1 MAYYKALK
9 NNLSR
14 GITKLGFAIALA
26 ITCCLPT
33 KAQDIDGLA
42 TMYNKS
48 MALFNTIKQEVK
60 LFFKENTLVAE
71 SVDEREMLV
80 LNEKA
85 NGMYN
90 KYKVFHGSFD
100 ELKSVEAYT
109 KVPENGKYKKIKVEE
124 FKVQNAQSNSVFY
137 DDVKET
143 AFDFPAITKGSI
155 CYVTS
160 TSFHKDIH
168 LLTPHYFT
176 SYLPVLN
183 NTLSIEFPNTVK
195 LQYIIKNDEAKT
207 INVQAITK
215 GRTTKLVF
223 SATNIAEKDYY
234 NNAPSRSYTDAHVI
248 FYVTEYTTP
257 NNENVTVFK
266 TQKDFYNWNVG
277 FLKDVNK
284 KPSTELKL
292 LADSLAKPFTK
303 EADKAKAIFTWVQ
316 KNIKYV
322 AFEDGL
328 EGFIPRQAV
337 DVCSKRYG
345 DCKDMSSL
353 TTTLLQ
359 LAGLKAYFTWIGTR
373 SIAYDYDEVFL
384 PITDNHMIGTLQLN
398 NEWIFL
404 DATDPNCIFG
414 MPTSGIQ
421 GKQALISLS
430 PTEYK
435 IVRVPTLNYDANTII
450 DSTFIQLTP
459 TGVKGNTV
467 VHYKGYCGSEYYN
480 ILQNRSGEQVKD
492 FVKSLVT
499 KASNKF
505 ILGEYTISP
514 LTHPEKELNIK
525 ADFEIPG
532 YSKKIADEFYINL
545 NLNRMQMNRQIDTAK
560 RKLAVEYDYKF
571 ITKQVSVLQIPD
583 GYDANY
589 IPSNYSTDNEN
600 YAISITYTKQ
610 PTKIILEEKFINK
623 KLYFQPQGFNLW
635 NSDLTN
641 LTNSYKE
648 QIVLKKK

>member
-9 NNLSR
+9 NKY
-14 GITKLGFAIALA
+14 KLIFTAFIVIFSIAVA
-26 ITCCLPT
+26 TPC

-42 TMYNKS
+42 TTYNKS

-71 SVDEREMLV
+71 SIDEREMLI
-80 LNEKA
+80 LNDKA
-85 NGMYN
+85 NGAYN
-90 KYKVFHGSFD
+90 KYRVYHGSFD
-100 ELKSVEAYT
+100 ELKNLEAYT

-143 AFDFPAITKGSI
+143 VFDFPAIIKGSI
-155 CYVTS
+155 CHVTS
-160 TSFHKDIH
+160 TTFNKDIH
-168 LLTPHYFT
+168 LLTPHYFN
-176 SYLPVLN
+176 SYLPVLS
-183 NTLSIEFPNTVK
+183 NTFSIEFPNSVK
-195 LQYIIKNDEAKT
+195 LNYIIKNDEAKT
-207 INVQAITK
+207 INVETITK
-215 GRTTKLVF
+215 GRTTKLIF
-223 SATNIAEKDYY
+223 SSTNVEEKDYY
-234 NNAPSRSYTDAHVI
+234 SNAPSRSYTDAHVI
-248 FYVTEYTTP
+248 FYVTEYITP

-266 TQKDFYNWNVG
+266 TQKDFYNWSVG

-284 KPSTELKL
+284 TPSEDLKN

-303 EADKAKAIFTWVQ
+303 QEDKAKAIFTWVQ

-337 DVCSKRYG
+337 DVCNKRYG

-353 TTTLLQ
+353 STTLLQ
-359 LAGLKAYFTWIGTR
+359 LAGLDAHLTWIGTR

-384 PITDNHMIGTLQLN
+384 PITDNHMITTVKLN
-398 NEWIFL
+398 NEWFFL

-421 GKQALISLS
+421 GKQALISID
-430 PTEYK
+430 PTKYEV
-435 IVRVPTLNYDANTII
+435 VRVPTINYNTNSII

-467 VHYKGYCGSEYYN
+467 VYYKGYCGSDNYN
-480 ILQNRSGEQVKD
+480 ILQNRSSEQIKD
-492 FVKSLVT
+492 FVKSRVG

-505 ILGEYTISP
+505 ILGDYNISP

-532 YSKKIADEFYINL
+532 YGKKIADEYYINL
-545 NLNRMQMNRQIDTAK
+545 NMERMHLNRQIDTVK
-560 RKLAVEYDYKF
+560 RKLAVEYEYAF
-571 ITKQVSVLQIPD
+571 ATKVYTILQIPE
-583 GYDANY
+583 GFEASY
-589 IPSNYSTDNEN
+589 IPNNYNAENNN
-600 YAISITYTKQ
+600 YAISLTYTKLSN
-610 PTKIILEEKFINK
+610 KIILEEKFLSK
-623 KLYFQPQGFNLW
+623 TLYFMPKDFSLW
-635 NSDLTN
+635 NNDLVH